1 MIPSDT
7 TLKYAVISVQHATT
21 DNRMHNPLRITKK
34 LERGAAPGNVIHIDE
49 DGSQLAFGK
58 NNEAVAAAQAKIRK
72 SRANIQNN

>member
-21 DNRMHNPLRITKK
+21 GNRMHNPLRITKK

-58 NNEAVAAAQAKIRK
+58 NNEAVAAARARVRR
-72 SRANIQNN
+72 SRANVQDN